1 MAGEEDAELR
11 DLVTQTLE
19 NKGVLGKI
27 RAQLRA
33 SVFVA
38 LEEQESM
45 KTPHAFV
52 SRRLRDYLQTQEGQL
67 AAGIVREFLEHFELD
82 FTRSVF
88 DPETNI
94 LTSYLGRERLA
105 STIGLDAERN
115 DAPLLTQILERAT
128 CQQQPPPPRPDTHTP
143 ISASPAVV
151 ISTESLRSEA
161 GSAGGGS
168 SRRASAQEAS
178 TVKINGDIGIAP
190 SSSLKQA
197 GTKKSKEDLLA
208 GIGGSP
214 YNNQDHGSSDHSA
227 DLDRFFEDST
237 KPHSK
242 GAKYLDGNTEAA
254 AHKGIAAR
262 EEIRKSKSKAD
273 GAYEDDFQSD
283 GEVMNLSES
292 TEESE
297 CLTGG
302 KLETT
307 DVSVSHSTLG
317 GDFDYAE
324 SIHSQ

>member
-143 ISASPAVV
+143 I
-151 ISTESLRSEA
+151 T
-161 GSAGGGS
+161 GGGS

-254 AHKGIAAR
+254 AHKGIAAG